1 VTAQAVSFTDGASGP
16 CSAACANCGAPF
28 VPERRSFCPECGQ
41 DTRVDPPPLREWAQ
55 QFGGAYI
62 STEGAL
68 WRTLRLLLTRPGELT
83 AQYLAGRRKHYVL
96 PLRLYLTISVLLLL
110 LTRMVGGLEMVPGLD
125 KPEQVL
131 AERGALPTLVLEAGP
146 VSLGIREGQ
155 FICQGFPGWVCHVV
169 RDRAAPDTRTYL
181 SKVRRANE
189 RVQAN
194 FGAVLFVLLPLF
206 AACLK
211 AVNRRQRMPYS
222 AHLVF
227 ALHLHAF
234 WFIVLA
240 VMQVVMQIPWQPI
253 VWVGVAVMAG
263 YTLMAG
269 RLVYPGRWP
278 VRLLRAGALTLL
290 YMGLL
295 FLTVPLAW
303 FLALVW

>member
-1 VTAQAVSFTDGASGP
+1 MTAKAELSTACASGQA
-16 CSAACANCGAPF
+16 SAACANCGAPF

-41 DTRVDPPPLREWAQ
+41 DTRVEPPPLREWLQ

-68 WRTLRLLLTRPGELT
+68 WRTLKLLLTRPGELT
-83 AQYLAGRRKHYVL
+83 AQYLAGRRKRYVL

-110 LTRMVGGLEMVPGLD
+110 LTRWVGGLDVMPGLD
-125 KPEQVL
+125 RSERVA
-131 AERGALPTLVLEAGP
+131 AERGALPTLVLAAGP
-146 VSLGIREGQ
+146 VYVGIREGQ
-155 FICQGFPGWVCHVV
+155 FTCQTLPAWVCEVV
-169 RDRAAPDTRTYL
+169 RERAAPDTRTYL
-181 SKVRRANE
+181 FKVRRAND

-194 FGAVLFVLLPLF
+194 SGAVLFVLLPLF
-206 AACLK
+206 AACLL
-211 AVNRRQRMPYS
+211 AVNRRRDLPYS

-240 VMQVVMQIPWQPI
+240 FMQIPWQPV

-269 RLVYPGRWP
+269 RLVYPDRWP
-278 VRLLRAGALTLL
+278 VGLLRAVALTLM

-295 FLTVPLAW
+295 VVTVPLAW
-303 FLALVW
+303 FLALVL